1 MIKAVVFD
9 LDGTLV
15 NSIDDLADSSNA
27 ALMELGFP
35 THEVEK
41 YRYFIGDG
49 MRKLIERILPQEE
62 RYDEMIET
70 CHKIFRRIY
79 DENYLNK
86 TAAYEGIYEM
96 LDSLKEKGYKLAVIS
111 NKVDVMAKK
120 IVSELF
126 GSVFDFAS
134 GKVDNLPTKPDPTL
148 TLSIMKE
155 MGVKPNEC
163 AFVGDSGMDMLTAVN
178 TGALP
183 IGVSWGFRGR
193 EELLE
198 NGAQYI
204 IDAPLHIMDVL
215 EKENAEL

>member
-49 MRKLIERILPQEE
+49 MRKLIERILPQEK

-126 GSVFDFAS
+126 GSVFDFVS

-155 MGVKPNEC
+155 MGVEPNEC